1 MPWSS
6 QPTSDFL
13 RWTQFILC
21 DLCLLIFDSKKRLQY
36 LNLLN
41 HHTTYSY
48 LTKKTRGMGIKTI
61 LEDFDNNPFS
71 GGRTRSAKDST
82 QFEPLGLGGRNEAW
96 PQSGLRQIWQSCQS
110 FWHSKFAIS
119 CLDYLHTTFKILTF
133 KHPYLEAATMFSHKV
148 ELRVAPSGFF
158 YIYEDIQDLQ
168 LIQWAFQVHS
178 NVLQCQTKLVRNRK
192 ILKVYRLIFYQKE
205 ILKTLENENIIKR
218 KETQSQRSIS

>member
-6 QPTSDFL
+6 RPTSDFL
-13 RWTQFILC
+13 RWTQFFLC
-21 DLCLLIFDSKKRLQY
+21 DVCLLIFDSKKRLQY

-41 HHTTYSY
+41 HRTTYSNQ
-48 LTKKTRGMGIKTI
+48 TKKTRGIGIKTI
-61 LEDFDNNPFS
+61 LEDFDNNLFS

-133 KHPYLEAATMFSHKV
+133 KHPDPEAVTMFSATKWNSKWLLLVMDSSTYTKTFKICNSFNGHFK
-148 ELRVAPSGFF
+148 
-158 YIYEDIQDLQ
+158 YILMYCSAKPH
-168 LIQWAFQVHS
+168 WCV
-178 NVLQCQTKLVRNRK
+178 TG
-192 ILKVYRLIFYQKE
+192 
-205 ILKTLENENIIKR
+205 
-218 KETQSQRSIS
+218 RS

>member
-6 QPTSDFL
+6 RPTSDFL
-13 RWTQFILC
+13 RWTQFFLC
-21 DLCLLIFDSKKRLQY
+21 DVCLLIFDSKKRLQY

-41 HHTTYSY
+41 HRTTYSN

-61 LEDFDNNPFS
+61 LEDFDNNLFS

-133 KHPYLEAATMFSHKV
+133 KHPDPEAVTMFSATKWNSKWLLLVMDSSTYTKTFKICNSFNGHFK
-148 ELRVAPSGFF
+148 
-158 YIYEDIQDLQ
+158 YILMYCSAKPN
-168 LIQWAFQVHS
+168 WCV
-178 NVLQCQTKLVRNRK
+178 TG
-192 ILKVYRLIFYQKE
+192 
-205 ILKTLENENIIKR
+205 
-218 KETQSQRSIS
+218 RS

>member
-6 QPTSDFL
+6 RPTSDFL

-21 DLCLLIFDSKKRLQY
+21 DVCLLIFDSKKRLQY

-41 HHTTYSY
+41 HRTTYSN
-48 LTKKTRGMGIKTI
+48 LTKKTRGIGIKTI
-61 LEDFDNNPFS
+61 LEDFDNNLFS

-133 KHPYLEAATMFSHKV
+133 KHPDPEAVTMFSATKWNSKWLLLVMDSSTYTKTFKICNSFNGHFK
-148 ELRVAPSGFF
+148 
-158 YIYEDIQDLQ
+158 YILMYCSAKPN
-168 LIQWAFQVHS
+168 WCV
-178 NVLQCQTKLVRNRK
+178 TG
-192 ILKVYRLIFYQKE
+192 
-205 ILKTLENENIIKR
+205 
-218 KETQSQRSIS
+218 RS

>member
-6 QPTSDFL
+6 RPTSDFL
-13 RWTQFILC
+13 RWTQFFLC
-21 DLCLLIFDSKKRLQY
+21 DVCLLIFDSKKRLQY

-41 HHTTYSY
+41 HRTTYSN
-48 LTKKTRGMGIKTI
+48 LTKKTRGIGIKTI
-61 LEDFDNNPFS
+61 LEDFDNNLFS

-133 KHPYLEAATMFSHKV
+133 KHPDPEAVTMFSATKWNSKWLLLVMDSSTYTKTFKICNSFNGHFK
-148 ELRVAPSGFF
+148 
-158 YIYEDIQDLQ
+158 YILMYCSAKPN
-168 LIQWAFQVHS
+168 WCV
-178 NVLQCQTKLVRNRK
+178 TG
-192 ILKVYRLIFYQKE
+192 
-205 ILKTLENENIIKR
+205 
-218 KETQSQRSIS
+218 RS